1 VFVLFKDRR
10 PFFELDVDP
19 ASEEIEDL
27 RKTRIK
33 RVLHHISKFKLAG
46 E

>member
-10 PFFELDVDP
+10 PFFELDVDLS
-19 ASEEIEDL
+19 SEEIEDL

-33 RVLHHISKFKLAG
+33 KVFHHISEFRLAG
-46 E
+46 D